1 MYIYKSFLE
10 RKLFFFF
17 LNFMIETLLYFRYE
31 KLNADIIAW
40 ENKKKEKVKLEL
52 EKKKVSNLLL

>member
-1 MYIYKSFLE
+1 
-10 RKLFFFF
+10 
-17 LNFMIETLLYFRYE
+17 MIETLLYFRYE

>member
-10 RKLFFFF
+10 RKIFFFF